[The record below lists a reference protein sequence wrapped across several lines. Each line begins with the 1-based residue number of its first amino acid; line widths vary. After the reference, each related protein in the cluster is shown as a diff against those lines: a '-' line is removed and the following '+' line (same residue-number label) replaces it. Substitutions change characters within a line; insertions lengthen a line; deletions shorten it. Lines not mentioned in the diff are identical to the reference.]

1 MAVNRIRPIDDV
13 LVELYLEGKKVDTYE
28 GSGFHTIDE
37 AVRSAY
43 ESSKREYVNIEDYV
57 FRVTNLA
64 EHTSARYRVNAGGNL
79 KLIPEE

>member
-13 LVELYLEGKKVDTYE
+13 LVELYLGGKKVDTYE

>member
-13 LVELYLEGKKVDTYE
+13 LVELYLEGKRVDTYE

-79 KLIPEE
+79 KLIPE

>member
-1 MAVNRIRPIDDV
+1 MAANRIRPTDDV
-13 LVELYLEGKKVDTYE
+13 LVELYFEGKKVDTYE
-28 GSGFHTIDE
+28 SSGFHTVDE

>member
-13 LVELYLEGKKVDTYE
+13 LVELYLGGKKVDTYE

-57 FRVTNLA
+57 FRVTNFA

>member
-13 LVELYLEGKKVDTYE
+13 IVELYLDGKKVDTYE

-37 AVRSAY
+37 AVKSAY

>member
-1 MAVNRIRPIDDV
+1 MAVNRIHPIDDV
-13 LVELYLEGKKVDTYE
+13 LVELYLGGKKVDTYE

>member
-64 EHTSARYRVNAGGNL
+64 EHTSVRYRVNAGGNV

>member
-1 MAVNRIRPIDDV
+1 MAVNRIRPIDDI

>member
-1 MAVNRIRPIDDV
+1 MAANRIHPIDDV
-13 LVELYLEGKKVDTYE
+13 LVELYLGGKKVDTYE

>member
-13 LVELYLEGKKVDTYE
+13 LVELYLEGKRVDTYE

>member
-1 MAVNRIRPIDDV
+1 MAANRIHPIDDV

-28 GSGFHTIDE
+28 GSGFYTIDE
-37 AVRSAY
+37 AVKSAY

-57 FRVTNLA
+57 FRVTNLT

>member
-13 LVELYLEGKKVDTYE
+13 LVELYLDGKRVDTYE

>member
-1 MAVNRIRPIDDV
+1 MAANRIRPTDDV
-13 LVELYLEGKKVDTYE
+13 LVEMYLEGKKVDTYE
-28 GSGFHTIDE
+28 GSGFHTVDE